1 MKLVYPA
8 TITEITSQNSS
19 FDACMIRVMY
29 TGKNRNKTS
38 ISKAA
43 VERAIHTIYNCPI
56 VCNYNIEED
65 TIGGHDV
72 DVISTDRGIK
82 IVNLT
87 DAIGVIPAGAEY
99 HWEEVTDGD
108 ETHEY
113 LCIGGVLWKRTPAYE
128 KIKRD
133 GIEGQS
139 MEIDV
144 TSGKTVDGYYEI
156 EDFSFTAFCILG
168 DSVEPCFESAA
179 IETFSLAMYKQNIAR
194 MMEDFKREYS
204 MVITASADDIDKDS
218 LKGGEGKL
226 NVDELMAKY
235 GLSAEEI
242 EFNIDE
248 IPAEELEAKFAE
260 IAKKK
265 TFGDGDEGGNG
276 EGAGT
281 GNSGNDTTGG
291 SGSSQEGGS
300 SGGSSSEGGSS
311 EGGSSEGGSAEGS
324 GSDEESNNTTEE
336 DGDDEDTPGT
346 AGTKEKKFSLTGEQF
361 RSELIS
367 VLRSEMIYD
376 DCWECEVPRYW
387 YIDYDL
393 EAGEVYVEDRVDF
406 NLYGIKF
413 TMNGDHV
420 EIDFASA
427 TRKKVAFVDFEGES
441 NPSTVFSMVDE
452 IAKERFAAIKE
463 ELEGLRKF
471 KKDEEDKQR
480 SAEREKV
487 FAEFADLNGNELF
500 ENLRTESEE
509 LTASQIEEKCYAI
522 RGRMA
527 SVKFS
532 LDNSKPVR
540 TPVEH
545 TAQTIP
551 EDEPYGGI
559 FIKYGHGSR

>member
-260 IAKKK
+260 IAQKK
-265 TFGDGDEGGNG
+265 TFGDEDAQGSDGGQSTGDDQDAGDDQ
-276 EGAGT
+276 GT
-281 GNSGNDTTGG
+281 GDDEDEDT
-291 SGSSQEGGS
+291 
-300 SGGSSSEGGSS
+300 
-311 EGGSSEGGSAEGS
+311 
-324 GSDEESNNTTEE
+324 DPD

-367 VLRSEMIYD
+367 VLRSEMVYD
-376 DCWECEVPRYW
+376 ECWECEVPRYW

-487 FAEFADLNGNELF
+487 FAEFTDLNGNELF

>member
-99 HWEEVTDGD
+99 HWEEITDGD

-204 MVITASADDIDKDS
+204 MVITASADDIHKDS

-226 NVDELMAKY
+226 DVNELMAKY
-235 GLSAEEI
+235 GLSAEDI
-242 EFNIDE
+242 DFSIDE
-248 IPAEELEAKFAE
+248 TPADELEAKFAE

-265 TFGDGDEGGNG
+265 NFDGDGDGQGDGQGDSGSTSNDGGNSQ
-276 EGAGT
+276 T
-281 GNSGNDTTGG
+281 SGDDNT
-291 SGSSQEGGS
+291 QS
-300 SGGSSSEGGSS
+300 SGDTQT
-311 EGGSSEGGSAEGS
+311 
-324 GSDEESNNTTEE
+324 GSDSTSDSQPQE

-346 AGTKEKKFSLTGEQF
+346 AGTKEKKDFSLTAEQF
-361 RSELIS
+361 RMELIS
-367 VLRSEMIYD
+367 ALREEMVYD
-376 DCWECEVPRYW
+376 DCWECNVPRYW
-387 YIDYDL
+387 YIDYDT
-393 EAGEVYVEDRVDF
+393 EAGEVYAEDRKDC
-406 NLYGIKF
+406 NMYGLKF
-413 TMNGDHV
+413 TVDGDHV
-420 EIDFASA
+420 VIDFASA
-427 TRKKVAFVDFEGES
+427 KRKKIVFVDFEGGE
-441 NPSTVFSMVDE
+441 NTVAVFAMADE
-452 IAKERFAAIKE
+452 IAKERFGAIKE
-463 ELEGLRKF
+463 ELEGLRNY
-471 KKDEEDKQR
+471 KKNEEYKKLN
-480 SAEREKV
+480 AERENV
-487 FAEFADLNGNELF
+487 FSNFSDLNGNEQF
-500 ENLRTESEE
+500 EDLRNKCQDMDV
-509 LTASQIEEKCYAI
+509 SQIEEKCFAI
-522 RGRMA
+522 RGRIA
-527 SVKFS
+527 SMKYS
-532 LDNSKPVR
+532 TDTNTPVR
-540 TPVEH
+540 TPVEVY
-545 TAQTIP
+545 AQIP

-559 FIKYGHGSR
+559 FIKYNVGKR